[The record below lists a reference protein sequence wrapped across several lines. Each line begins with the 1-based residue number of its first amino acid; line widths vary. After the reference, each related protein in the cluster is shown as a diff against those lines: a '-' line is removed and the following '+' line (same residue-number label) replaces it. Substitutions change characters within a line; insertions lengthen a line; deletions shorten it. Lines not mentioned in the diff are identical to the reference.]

1 MIHHE
6 KTTGIFIRTFSNVE
20 RGGMYLATVGGSTPL
35 KRAIESAFPIAK
47 INQIAESES
56 TGFGRRHYRPVYVMH
71 KWWAR
76 RLGSIFRS
84 IILYSLADEKFT
96 SWDQKTE
103 NLWKYYSQDVQL
115 QGKVVLDPMMGGGTT
130 ILEALRLGCKVV
142 GGDLNPVAW
151 FIVKKSIED
160 INPELLRQALVDI
173 DRDLGNELREYYRTT
188 CPECGNN
195 AEGIY
200 YFYYKEVPCPKC
212 ANVVPLMRNFFL
224 AKSPIKQED
233 FVVCPDCWS
242 VFQTKS
248 AQKIAKCP
256 KCDEKFVAMNRG
268 FTFGRKFK
276 CRDDSCGTHSIA
288 KTIQNMKERP
298 REKLYAIEFY
308 CEHCDSTKNKR
319 LKKGRG
325 YKTADKMDYELL
337 KKATEEFLR
346 VGDSLP
352 IPMSAIPSGVET
364 RRAQNHG
371 YRDFKDLFN
380 SRQLLNLGK
389 IYRWILKITDQ
400 NLREFMILAFSNCLK
415 YNNMFAKY
423 NATRGFITD
432 IFRTHSISPSLTP
445 VEANCYSTTKGRGAF
460 TAFVELVIEGKEYCR
475 SPFERIID
483 GKSKQKVTF
492 HTKIEGK
499 IAKNYSDFNDG
510 ANVFLQ
516 CGSSESLPVPNSSVD
531 AVITDPPYF
540 GNVMYSELSNFFY
553 VWLRLGLKEKYQEFQ
568 PEYVPWKDEIIK
580 NRVQAKGHEEYIKG
594 LVKVFSESN
603 RVLIPDGILVFTFH
617 HSKFAAWEAL
627 LEALLESKFYITATY
642 PVRSEMKAS
651 THLYGMENISYDM
664 VFVCR
669 KQAANNGSI
678 RWSDLRT
685 SVVQAVRKTTRN
697 LKENE
702 QSTSTQDLFAII
714 LGKWLQFYSRYYPN
728 VITENS
734 RVNPDLALS
743 LIEMDITSII
753 QDISVGSL

>member
-1 MIHHE
+1 
-6 KTTGIFIRTFSNVE
+6 
-20 RGGMYLATVGGSTPL
+20 
-35 KRAIESAFPIAK
+35 
-47 INQIAESES
+47 
-56 TGFGRRHYRPVYVMH
+56 MH

-84 IILYSLADEKFT
+84 IILYSLADEKLT

-130 ILEALRLGCKVV
+130 VVEALRLGCKVV

-151 FIVKKSIED
+151 FIVKKSVED
-160 INPELLRQALVDI
+160 IDPELLRQALI
-173 DRDLGNELREYYRTT
+173 DMDRELGDELRRYYRTK
-188 CPECGNN
+188 CPECGNE

-200 YFYYKEVPCPKC
+200 YFYYKEVSCPKC

-224 AKSPIKQED
+224 AKSSSTQD
-233 FVVCPDCWS
+233 DYVVCPNCWN

-248 AQKIAKCP
+248 AKKVAKCP
-256 KCDEKFVAMNRG
+256 KCDEKFIATKRG
-268 FTFGRKFK
+268 FALGRKYK
-276 CRDDSCGTHSIA
+276 CRDDTCGIHSII

-298 REKLYAIEFY
+298 KEKLYAIEFY
-308 CEHCDSTKNKR
+308 CKHCNISKNKR
-319 LKKGRG
+319 MKNGRG
-325 YKTADKMDYELL
+325 YKTADKMDFKLL
-337 KKATEEFLR
+337 EEASEEYIR
-346 VGDSLP
+346 IGESLP
-352 IPMSAIPSGVET
+352 IPKSGIPKGVET
-364 RRAQNHG
+364 RRALNHG
-371 YRDFKDLFN
+371 YVFFKDLFN

-389 IYRWILKITDQ
+389 IHKWILNISDQ
-400 NLREFMILAFSNCLK
+400 NLKEFMILAFSNCLK

-445 VEANCYSTTKGRGAF
+445 VEANCYDTTKGRGAF
-460 TAFVELVIEGKEYCR
+460 TAFVGLVIEGKEYCR
-475 SPFERIID
+475 APFERIID
-483 GKSKQKVTF
+483 GKSKKKVLF
-492 HTKIEGK
+492 RTKIEGK
-499 IAKNYSDFNDG
+499 FARNYSEFNGD

-516 CGSSESLPVPNSSVD
+516 CGSSESLCVPDSSVD

-553 VWLRLGLKEKYQEFQ
+553 VWLKIGLKEEYSEFV
-568 PEYVPWKDEIIK
+568 PEFVPWAEEIIE
-580 NRVQAKGHEEYIKG
+580 NRVQAKGREEYIQG

-603 RVLIPDGILVFTFH
+603 RVLIPDGILAFTFH
-617 HSKFAAWEAL
+617 HTKFAAWGAL
-627 LEALLESKFYITATY
+627 LEALLESEFYIAATY

-669 KQAANNGSI
+669 KRDADTDSK

-685 SVVQAVRKTTRN
+685 SVVQSVSETTMDLQKN
-697 LKENE
+697 GQTTNM
-702 QSTSTQDLFAII
+702 QDLFAIV
-714 LGKWLQFYSRYYPN
+714 LGKWLQLYSRYFPN
-728 VITENS
+728 VTTENS

-743 LIEMDITSII
+743 LIETDMTNII
-753 QDISVGSL
+753 QDILVGGL

>member
-1 MIHHE
+1 
-6 KTTGIFIRTFSNVE
+6 
-20 RGGMYLATVGGSTPL
+20 MYFAAVGGLTPL
-35 KRAIESAFPIAK
+35 KRAIESAFPVDK

-84 IILYSLADEKFT
+84 IILYSLADDKLT
-96 SWDQKTE
+96 SWDKKAE
-103 NLWKYYSQDVQL
+103 SLWKFYSQDIRL
-115 QGKVVLDPMMGGGTT
+115 HGKIVLDPMMGGGTT
-130 ILEALRLGCKVV
+130 IVEALRLGCKVV

-160 INPELLRQALVDI
+160 IEPKLLRQALVDI
-173 DRDLGNELREYYRTT
+173 DQDLGSSLREYYRTT
-188 CPECGNN
+188 CPECGSD

-200 YFYYKEVPCPKC
+200 YFYCKEVSCPKC

-233 FVVCPDCWS
+233 FVVCPNCWY

-248 AQKIAKCP
+248 AKKSTKCP
-256 KCDEKFVAMNRG
+256 KCDEKFIAMQ
-268 FTFGRKFK
+268 RKFIHGRRFK
-276 CRDDSCGTHSIA
+276 CQNNSCGTHSIV
-288 KTIQNMKERP
+288 KTIQSISERP
-298 REKLYAIEFY
+298 RERLYAIEFY
-308 CEHCDSTKNKR
+308 CKHCDSTKNKK
-319 LKKGRG
+319 LKNGRG
-325 YKTADKMDYELL
+325 YKAAEERDLELL
-337 KKATEEFLR
+337 NKAEEEFLR

-352 IPMSAIPSGVET
+352 IPRTAIPNGVET
-364 RRAQNHG
+364 RRAYNHG

-389 IYRWILKITDQ
+389 IYRWILNINNQ
-400 NLREFMILAFSNCLK
+400 NLKEFMILAFSNCLK

-475 SPFERIID
+475 SPFERVID
-483 GKSKQKVTF
+483 GKSKEKVTF
-492 HTKIEGK
+492 RTKIEGK

-516 CGSSESLPVPNSSVD
+516 CGSSESLPVPDSSVD
-531 AVITDPPYF
+531 AIITDPPYF

-553 VWLRLGLKEKYQEFQ
+553 VWLKLGLKEKYQEFH
-568 PEYVPWKDEIIK
+568 PEYVPWKEEIIE
-580 NRVQAKGHEEYIKG
+580 NRVQSKGREEYVQG
-594 LVKVFSESN
+594 LGKVFSESN
-603 RVLIPDGILVFTFH
+603 RVLVPDGVLVFTFH
-617 HSKFAAWEAL
+617 HTKFAAWGAL
-627 LEALLESKFYITATY
+627 LEALLASGFYVTATY
-642 PVRSEMKAS
+642 PVRSEMRAS
-651 THLYGMENISYDM
+651 THLYEMDNISYDM

-669 KQAANNGSI
+669 KQSASYGAIS
-678 RWSDLRT
+678 WSALQA
-685 SVVQAVRKTTRN
+685 SVIQSVDETKRN
-697 LKENE
+697 LQMSG
-702 QSTSTQDLFAII
+702 QSTNKQDLFAIV

-728 VITENS
+728 VTEKEN
-734 RVNPDLALS
+734 RINPGLALS
-743 LIEMDITSII
+743 LIEMNITSIL